1 MFKPPTTIDKGL
13 SFMKHKLSKLNLMTE
28 LFILLPLSLIALS
41 FSLTAHAADLTV
53 QVSDSTGVAVKNAVV
68 YLESD
73 IKSNGIIAPAMI
85 AQRGKKFD
93 PLVSVV
99 QVGSEISFPNYD
111 SVRHQVYSFSP
122 AKTFEL
128 KLYSGTVAKTVKFD
142 KAGTVVLGCNIHDF
156 MLAFIQ
162 VVDTPYFTKSD
173 DSGKAKLTNIPEGN
187 YQLKVW
193 HYALAKE
200 KEIVQQPISIKG
212 NDAININLNLKPFA
226 LPSVPQ

>member
-1 MFKPPTTIDKGL
+1 MA
-13 SFMKHKLSKLNLMTE
+13 HRLSKLNVITE
-28 LFILLPLSLIALS
+28 LIILIF
-41 FSLTAHAADLTV
+41 FSMITFSYNMTAHAADLSV
-53 QVSDSTGVAVKNAVV
+53 QVTNSAGVAVENAVV
-68 YLESD
+68 YVESD
-73 IKSNGIIAPAMI
+73 IKSSGPLTPAMI
-85 AQRGKKFD
+85 GQRGRKFD

-99 QVGSEISFPNYD
+99 QVGSEVSFPNYD

-128 KLYSGTVAKTVKFD
+128 KLYSGAMAKSVKFD

-156 MLAFIQ
+156 MLAFVQ

-173 DSGKAKLTNIPEGN
+173 ASGKAKLTNIPDGN

-200 KEIVQQPISIKG
+200 KEIVQQPITVKG
-212 NDAININLNLKPFA
+212 SQSTNISLNLKPFP
-226 LPSVPQ
+226 LPSPPQ

>member
-1 MFKPPTTIDKGL
+1 MA
-13 SFMKHKLSKLNLMTE
+13 HRLSKSNVITE
-28 LFILLPLSLIALS
+28 LFILMFFSMITLSYNM
-41 FSLTAHAADLTV
+41 TTHAADLFV
-53 QVSDSTGVAVKNAVV
+53 QITNSAGVAVENAVV
-68 YLESD
+68 YVESD
-73 IKSNGIIAPAMI
+73 IKSSGPLAPAMI
-85 AQRGKKFD
+85 GQRGRKFD

-99 QVGSEISFPNYD
+99 QVGSEVSFPNYD

-128 KLYSGTVAKTVKFD
+128 KLYSGAMAKSVKFD

-156 MLAFIQ
+156 MLAFVQ

-173 DSGKAKLTNIPEGN
+173 ASGKAKLTNIPDGN

-200 KEIVQQPISIKG
+200 KEIVQQPITVKG
-212 NDAININLNLKPFA
+212 SQSTNISLNLKPFP
-226 LPSVPQ
+226 LPSPPQ

>member
-1 MFKPPTTIDKGL
+1 MKELLKVLLLSTTIFS
-13 SFMKHKLSKLNLMTE
+13 SFYAMTVYGAE
-28 LFILLPLSLIALS
+28 
-41 FSLTAHAADLTV
+41 LTV
-53 QVSDSTGVAVKNAVV
+53 QVYDSKGGVVKNAVV
-68 YLESD
+68 YVESD
-73 IKSNGIIAPAMI
+73 TKSNSIIAPAII

-99 QVGSEISFPNYD
+99 QVGSDVAFPNYD

-128 KLYSGTVAKTVKFD
+128 KLYSGVTAKSVKFD
-142 KAGTVVLGCNIHDF
+142 KAGTVVLGCNIHDY

-162 VVDTPYFTKSD
+162 VVDTPYFTKTD
-173 DSGKAKLTNIPEGN
+173 DAGMAKLTNVPEGN

-200 KEIVQQPISIKG
+200 NEIVQQPILIKG
-212 NDAININLNLKPFA
+212 NDTKTINLNLKPFQ
-226 LPSVPQ
+226 LPVGPQ

>member
-1 MFKPPTTIDKGL
+1 
-13 SFMKHKLSKLNLMTE
+13 MKHTLSQSNLMRE
-28 LFILLPLSLIALS
+28 LFNLLPLTLILLS
-41 FSLTAHAADLTV
+41 FTAYSADLTI
-53 QVSDSTGVAVKNAVV
+53 QVSDSAGAAVKNAVV
-68 YLESD
+68 YVESEV
-73 IKSNGIIAPAMI
+73 KSSSINAPAMI
-85 AQRGKKFD
+85 AQRGKMFD

-99 QVGSEISFPNYD
+99 QVGSEVSFPNYD
-111 SVRHQVYSFSP
+111 RVRHQVYSFSP

-128 KLYSGTVAKTVKFD
+128 KLYSGSTAKSVKFD

-173 DSGKAKLTNIPEGN
+173 ETGKAKLTNIPDGN

-200 KEIVQQPISIKG
+200 NEVVEQAITVKG
-212 NDAININLNLKPFA
+212 NDSKKINLNLKPFP
-226 LPSVPQ
+226 LPSLPE